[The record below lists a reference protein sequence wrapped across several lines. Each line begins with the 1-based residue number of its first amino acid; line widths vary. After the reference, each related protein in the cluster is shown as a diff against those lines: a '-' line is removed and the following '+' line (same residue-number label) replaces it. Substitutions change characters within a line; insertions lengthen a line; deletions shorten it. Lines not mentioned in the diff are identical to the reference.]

1 MTSRI
6 HNDLLN
12 IPSSTGFDEYDNLKS
27 AERMDIST
35 APPSPVNCSVSIERR
50 VNSADILRVRRNSDR
65 SSLSFNT
72 KKHTD
77 WVKTILSR
85 LQFVFLKRNDQKS
98 DKIPEDDS
106 FNVSTSSRSSTSV
119 DTVRVVARDN
129 SLVDHDKDVITPTL
143 DVNNKSDVNSNI
155 SLSQQNI
162 CQPSIC
168 QQNICQQDICDAV
181 IPKSSDHHY
190 EDSTSKVSSESSF
203 FDVCAQTP
211 RHFSK
216 EPEVL
221 GKVGRFT
228 IVRESEDFNTTMF
241 DQCHCHEK
249 PCRFS
254 ANGGVHPVL
263 PPESLPD
270 LVPHHSQFYPVN
282 AHNSPPIRIPVHRN
296 SMNLA
301 SYKLSS
307 QQNGTQQN
315 GSQLKHYSWDSI
327 APYRPGVSQS
337 SSLYTHQSSA
347 ATSRSSLSSLKYSS
361 DSTSVNKNIS
371 SNSSDLTNSRGRSKN
386 IVNKPIKQPS
396 PVVNGLVRPRR
407 SFSTNKVSDKLL
419 QEILCDRRQQILPNA
434 ATKFET
440 HEPYTTINS
449 HTGRKFEVEWSSSSE
464 PASSS
469 PSSTTSS
476 GISIASSPN
485 SSLYSLQGALTRS
498 STLSSKCGRKFEVT
512 VISCNNNE

>member
-1 MTSRI
+1 MFSPPMPLPLPDTSSLSLFKSPPSMTSRI

-12 IPSSTGFDEYDNLKS
+12 IPSSTGFDEYDNLKSAEKS

-77 WVKTILSR
+77 WLKTILSR

-106 FNVSTSSRSSTSV
+106 INVSASSRSSTSV

-143 DVNNKSDVNSNI
+143 DVNKSEVNSNI
-155 SLSQQNI
+155 SLSQQNV
-162 CQPSIC
+162 C
-168 QQNICQQDICDAV
+168 QQNTCQQDICQQDICDAV
-181 IPKSSDHHY
+181 IPKSLDHHY
-190 EDSTSKVSSESSF
+190 EDSTLKVSSESSLF
-203 FDVCAQTP
+203 EVCAQTP

-263 PPESLPD
+263 PPEALPD
-270 LVPHHSQFYPVN
+270 LVPHHSQFHHSQFYPVN
-282 AHNSPPIRIPVHRN
+282 TYNSPPIRIPVHSN
-296 SMNLA
+296 SVNLA

-307 QQNGTQQN
+307 QQKYGT
-315 GSQLKHYSWDSI
+315 QLKHYSWDSV

-347 ATSRSSLSSLKYSS
+347 ATSRSSLSPLKYSS
-361 DSTSVNKNIS
+361 DSTS
-371 SNSSDLTNSRGRSKN
+371 
-386 IVNKPIKQPS
+386 
-396 PVVNGLVRPRR
+396 
-407 SFSTNKVSDKLL
+407 
-419 QEILCDRRQQILPNA
+419 
-434 ATKFET
+434 
-440 HEPYTTINS
+440 
-449 HTGRKFEVEWSSSSE
+449 
-464 PASSS
+464 
-469 PSSTTSS
+469 
-476 GISIASSPN
+476 
-485 SSLYSLQGALTRS
+485 
-498 STLSSKCGRKFEVT
+498 
-512 VISCNNNE
+512 